1 MKSTLTLTLWMIAT
15 TCSASAATTEARLP
29 TKPPQNQIRII
40 FADNEVPSFIV
51 IENKGKKR
59 IVIDRHGKTLLDD
72 KAL

>member
-1 MKSTLTLTLWMIAT
+1 MKRTLTLALWMITVT
-15 TCSASAATTEARLP
+15 TNTLAATPEQKP
-29 TKPPQNQIRII
+29 TPKPQNQIRII